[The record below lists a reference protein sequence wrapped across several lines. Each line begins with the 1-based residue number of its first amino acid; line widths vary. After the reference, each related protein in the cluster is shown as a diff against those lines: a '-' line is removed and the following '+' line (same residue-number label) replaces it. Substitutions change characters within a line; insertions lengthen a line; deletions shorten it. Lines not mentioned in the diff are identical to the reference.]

1 MEKPLWRL
9 RSSRYIV
16 DSPHLRIRS
25 DEVELPDGT
34 VIADYYVRESHG
46 FTVVLALT
54 TGGQVVLVRE
64 YRYGSDALHLG
75 LPAGTIDAGEDPLD
89 CARRELAEETG
100 YEAEHIQPVA
110 VYYAEPVR
118 ATTRVYLY
126 VATGA
131 RRTREPNLDLT
142 ETIDVELASLD
153 DFRLMLRD
161 GRIDSNAAIAAGYRA
176 LDHLNA
182 L

>member
-1 MEKPLWRL
+1 MEKPLWRR

-16 DSPHLRIRS
+16 DSPHLRIRA

-46 FTVVLALT
+46 FVVVLALT

-75 LPAGTIDAGEDPLD
+75 LPAGTIDDGEDPLD
-89 CARRELAEETG
+89 CAARELAEETG
-100 YEAEHIQPVA
+100 YEAERIEAVA
-110 VYYAEPVR
+110 AYYAEPVR
-118 ATTRVYLY
+118 ATTLVYLY

-131 RRTREPNLDLT
+131 RRTREQKLDPT
-142 ETIDVELASLD
+142 ETIDVELASLA